1 MWWSLKGPD
10 FSCKALQ
17 GRAPGYNP
25 SWPFERPFIRVI
37 TPFIAG
43 RGPPC
48 NDPPWEETFEILYFV
63 WFCVMKNEVKCVL
76 IQPKGDLVEME
87 NNYIFNFWLR
97 QVEDKA
103 ALLNNSYQQYWN
115 VSWLPDFCWGGK
127 SDRLWLLM
135 TKQIAFKAKT
145 KTNHWPHISLIFLA
159 TLPFFKILWFPT
171 QNVHG
176 KGDFRRAVNQK
187 QKADFIQPHMGY
199 AKA

>member
-115 VSWLPDFCWGGK
+115 VSWLPDFCWGG
-127 SDRLWLLM
+127 SRIGCDFWWQNRLPSRP
-135 TKQIAFKAKT
+135 KQKPIT
-145 KTNHWPHISLIFLA
+145 GLTSHWFFSQLCR
-159 TLPFFKILWFPT
+159 FFKILWFPT